1 MDIYKMSKIV
11 YRKLLL
17 FEKRL
22 DYFGLSRY
30 SREIAL
36 SCKKKATYIE
46 KKSTEKKE
54 LNPIIVKR
62 T

>member
-46 KKSTEKKE
+46 KKKH
-54 LNPIIVKR
+54 
-62 T
+62 